1 MATPKR
7 EIYSIAFNKRISHD
21 GTMLADMYTV
31 GILNLKMAKIPESI
45 VVTKG
50 NKVIVT
56 FKDGSRHVFD
66 ASGVEIFDRLVEL
79 KEVKANLK

>member
-1 MATPKR
+1 MSVPKR

-45 VVTKG
+45 VITKAD
-50 NKVIVT
+50 KVIVT
-56 FKDGSRHVFD
+56 FKDGSRHTFS
-66 ASGVEIFDRLVEL
+66 AEGVEIFDRLVEL
-79 KEVKANLK
+79 KEVKSNLK